1 MWLGKSDEGG
11 AGIELCL
18 LPWYPSSMMG
28 LGLPARQAFSPLGQS
43 PGFVVSRGRVKE
55 VGVLI
60 FEAWSQAKIG
70 QRVRR
75 SSCRDNPE
83 TWLIKGA
90 EGVCIAPHELLFSD
104 WEIVEEIVEE
114 EEN

>member
-1 MWLGKSDEGG
+1 M
-11 AGIELCL
+11 
-18 LPWYPSSMMG
+18 
-28 LGLPARQAFSPLGQS
+28 QAVALLGQS
-43 PGFVVSRGRVKE
+43 PGFVVSWGRVKE

-60 FEAWSQAKIG
+60 FEAWSQAKVG

-75 SSCRDNPE
+75 SCCRDEPE
-83 TWLIKGA
+83 TWHTKGA

-114 EEN
+114 EEK